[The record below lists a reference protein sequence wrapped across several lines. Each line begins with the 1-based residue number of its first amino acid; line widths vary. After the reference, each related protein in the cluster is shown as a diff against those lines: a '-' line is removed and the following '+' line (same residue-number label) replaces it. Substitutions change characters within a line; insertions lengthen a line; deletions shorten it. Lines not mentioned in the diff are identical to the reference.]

1 MENKTEAVYTRLPN
15 CNNPLLSFLSS
26 LLMINIINTCNHL
39 PRYML
44 LMSQVSAS
52 HKTVLFDNSCN
63 DCLNWHVIDLQI
75 HKGYHYSKQYIK

>member
-15 CNNPLLSFLSS
+15 FNNPLLSFLSS
-26 LLMINIINTCNHL
+26 LLMINIINRRCNHL

-52 HKTVLFDNSCN
+52 HKMLFDNSCN
-63 DCLNWHVIDLQI
+63 DCLNWHVIDLQT

>member
-15 CNNPLLSFLSS
+15 CNNPLLSFMSS

-52 HKTVLFDNSCN
+52 QKRCYSIIPVMIVLIGMLLIYKLTRDIIIQSN
-63 DCLNWHVIDLQI
+63 I
-75 HKGYHYSKQYIK
+75 